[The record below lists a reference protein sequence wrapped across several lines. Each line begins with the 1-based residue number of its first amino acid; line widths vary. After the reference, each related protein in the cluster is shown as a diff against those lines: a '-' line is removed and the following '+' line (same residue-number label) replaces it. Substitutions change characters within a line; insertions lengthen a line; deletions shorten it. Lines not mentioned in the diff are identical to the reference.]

1 MKSRFVAHATALI
14 FAAMPLLAYQAA
26 PAGPHPKNKEELAA
40 LQKVQAAQQARD
52 WDAELAGITNV
63 LENFSN
69 TDFKLQLLNMALGA
83 AQQKNDLPQIVTW
96 GERLMQA
103 DPNDISSR
111 VTLAEAT
118 ASHTR
123 DNDLD
128 KAQSI
133 QKIRDYAHKALD
145 LLNANPK
152 APEGIPEAEWPGYK
166 KQVTAQAYDALG
178 QASALEKKYPEAIA
192 SYKQAADTDP
202 AAAVSVARMAKA
214 YFDNKQYDDAITT
227 ADKVLAMNDAQP
239 AVKAFAQTQ
248 KDNATKMKGA
258 AK

>member
-1 MKSRFVAHATALI
+1 MKSRFVAHATALMI
-14 FAAMPLLAYQAA
+14 AAMPLLAYQT

-40 LQKVQAAQQARD
+40 LQKVQAAQAAKD
-52 WDAELAGITNV
+52 YDAELAGITNV
-63 LENFSN
+63 LENFAN
-69 TDFKLQLLNMALGA
+69 TDFKLPLLNMALGA
-83 AQQKNDLPQIVTW
+83 AQQKGDLPQIVTW

-111 VTLAEAT
+111 VTLAEST

-128 KAQSI
+128 KAQSL
-133 QKIRDYAHKALD
+133 QKTRDYAQKALD

-152 APEGIPEAEWPGYK
+152 APDGIPEAEWPGYK
-166 KQVTAQAYDALG
+166 KQLTAQAYDALG
-178 QASALEKKYPEAIA
+178 QANALDKKYPEAIA
-192 SYKQAADTDP
+192 NYKQAADADP

-214 YFDNKQYDDAITT
+214 YFDNKQYDDAIST

-239 AVKAFAQTQ
+239 AVKSFAQTQ

>member
-1 MKSRFVAHATALI
+1 MKSRFVAYATALMI
-14 FAAMPLLAYQAA
+14 AAMPLLAYQA

-40 LQKVQAAQQARD
+40 LQKVQAAQQAKD
-52 WDAELAGITNV
+52 YDAELAGITNV
-63 LENFSN
+63 IENFSN
-69 TDFKLQLLNMALGA
+69 TDFKIQLLNMALVA
-83 AQQKNDLPQIVTW
+83 AQQKGDLPQIVTW

-133 QKIRDYAHKALD
+133 QKTRDYAQKALD

-166 KQVTAQAYDALG
+166 KQMTAQAYDAMG
-178 QASALEKKYPEAIA
+178 QANALEKKYPDAIA
-192 SYKQAADTDP
+192 NYKQAAETDP

-214 YFDNKQYDDAITT
+214 YFDNKQYDDAIST

-239 AVKAFAQTQ
+239 TVKSFAQTQ
-248 KDNATKMKGA
+248 KDNATKMKGV

>member
-1 MKSRFVAHATALI
+1 MKSRFVAYATALI
-14 FAAMPLLAYQAA
+14 FAAMPLLAQQA
-26 PAGPHPKNKEELAA
+26 PAAGGPHPKNKEELAA

-52 WDAELAGITNV
+52 WDAELAAITNV
-63 LENFSN
+63 LENFAN
-69 TDFKLQLLNMALGA
+69 TDFKLQLLNMGLNA

-103 DPNDISSR
+103 DPNDITSR

-118 ASHTR
+118 AQHTR

-133 QKIRDYAHKALD
+133 QKINDYAHKALD
-145 LLNANPK
+145 LLNNAK
-152 APEGIPEAEWPGYK
+152 APEGVPEAEWPAYK
-166 KQVTAQAYDALG
+166 KQLTSQAYDALG
-178 QASALEKKYPEAIA
+178 QAAALDKKYPEAIA
-192 SYKQAADTDP
+192 SYKQAADADP
-202 AAAVSVARMAKA
+202 SAAVSVARMAKA
-214 YFDNKQYDDAITT
+214 YFDNKQYDDAIAT
-227 ADKVLAMNDAQP
+227 ADKVLAMNEAQP
-239 AVKAFAQTQ
+239 SVKSFAQAQ

>member
-1 MKSRFVAHATALI
+1 MKSRFVAHATLLI

-40 LQKVQAAQQARD
+40 LQKVQAAQQAHD
-52 WDAELAGITNV
+52 ADAELAAITNV
-63 LENFSN
+63 LENFANS
-69 TDFKLQLLNMALGA
+69 DFKLQLLNMALIA
-83 AQQKNDLPQIVTW
+83 AQQKNDLPQLVTW

-103 DPNDISSR
+103 DPTDISSR

-118 ASHTR
+118 ALHTR

-133 QKIRDYAHKALD
+133 QKINDYAHKAQE

-152 APEGIPEAEWPGYK
+152 PPAGIPEAEWPAYK
-166 KQVTAQAYDALG
+166 KQLTGQTYDALG
-178 QASALEKKYPEAIA
+178 QAAALDKKYPDAIGF
-192 SYKQAADTDP
+192 YKQALDADP
-202 AAAVSVARMAKA
+202 SSAVASARMAKA
-214 YFDNKQYDDAITT
+214 YFDNKQYDEAISQ
-227 ADKVLAMNDAQP
+227 ADKTMAMNDISP
-239 AVKAFAQTQ
+239 SVKAFAQAQ
-248 KDNATKMKGA
+248 KDNATKMKGV